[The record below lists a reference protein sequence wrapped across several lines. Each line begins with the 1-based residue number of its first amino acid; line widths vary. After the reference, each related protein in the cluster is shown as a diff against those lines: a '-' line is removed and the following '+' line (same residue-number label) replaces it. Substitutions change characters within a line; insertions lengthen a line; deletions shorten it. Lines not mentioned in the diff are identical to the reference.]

1 MALQFT
7 LLSGLPEV
15 AYLTLLD
22 QIFLASYGYILLVI
36 AIVVG
41 GSRTA
46 QGAELKGIAK
56 MANGWS
62 GAATIVLLYSA
73 GVGALVYLNTMRPK
87 EAPASVS
94 ASYVEPG

>member
-1 MALQFT
+1 
-7 LLSGLPEV
+7 
-15 AYLTLLD
+15 
-22 QIFLASYGYILLVI
+22 
-36 AIVVG
+36 
-41 GSRTA
+41 
-46 QGAELKGIAK
+46 